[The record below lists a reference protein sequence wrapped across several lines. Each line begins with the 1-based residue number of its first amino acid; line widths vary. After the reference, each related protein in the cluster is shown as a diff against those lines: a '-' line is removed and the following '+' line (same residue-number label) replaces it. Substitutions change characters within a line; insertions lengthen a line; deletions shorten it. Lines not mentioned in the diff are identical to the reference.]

1 LKKFLPALFLVL
13 IVFAVYAPAL
23 RNDFVWDDTALIL
36 RDPLIRSWQLA
47 PEAFQHFLFI
57 DATPSDFYRPI
68 QRLTYLLD
76 YAAFVFKPAGY
87 HLTSIL
93 CHAGATLALLLFANE
108 LLRGWNVEERKRRWI
123 AFLATLVWAVH
134 PVHTAAVAY
143 ISGRADPLAAM
154 FGFLGLYG
162 GIRAAP
168 QVRAKRWLLLIAT
181 VALFLLSALSKETGL
196 VFPVLWLAILLLRK
210 SWNQILPALVAI
222 VFVALSYLSLRL
234 PAEHFPA
241 PRLRPPA
248 PLLVRPIIFARA
260 FAEYTGLV
268 GFPANLY
275 MDRDVESHPFGA
287 SDASVRGAAWR
298 ELQTLLGI
306 VLIAAAIYWL
316 IRSRRTNAAIFGCL
330 LLAALAYVPVS
341 GAFSLNASIAEHW
354 LYLPAA
360 FLFLAVALAISQLRV
375 PSPALAGLVAS
386 WVVVLGAR
394 TFVYTHDWKDQR
406 TFLERTIAAGGDSP
420 RMLINLASQELH
432 EGQLDSAKKHLE
444 LALEKEPNQ
453 PFAVINLAVV
463 AIRKDD
469 YATAREILNR
479 AKDLPVVD
487 AQAHELLAIL
497 EVKEHDR
504 VELLRFRLA
513 SRTGPPNWR
522 IERRY
527 IEALDQTGNTS
538 AAIRELAACLKTQWY
553 RAESW
558 QLLSRLFIK
567 SGATREGTDALE
579 QAKDYDV
586 HLLEHAE
593 VPQP

>member
-1 LKKFLPALFLVL
+1 MKKFLLPLFLAL
-13 IVFAVYAPAL
+13 AIFAAYAPAL

-36 RDPLIRSWQLA
+36 RDPLIRSWQLI

-68 QRLTYLLD
+68 QRLTYLAA
-76 YAAFVFKPAGY
+76 YGAFVFKPAGY

-93 CHAGATLALLLFANE
+93 FHLGATLALLLLANE
-108 LLRGWNVEERKRRWI
+108 LLRGWNFEEPKRRWLAFI
-123 AFLATLVWAVH
+123 AALVWAVH

-154 FGFLGLYG
+154 FGFLGLYC

-168 QVRAKRWLLLIAT
+168 ATRANRWLLQIAT
-181 VALFLLSALSKETGL
+181 ALLFLLSALSKESGL
-196 VFPVLWLAILLLRK
+196 IFPVLLIAILLLRK
-210 SWNQILPALVAI
+210 SRTQIIPASLVL
-222 VFVALSYLSLRL
+222 VFVTVSYLSLRF

-248 PLLVRPIIFARA
+248 PLLVRPIIVARA
-260 FAEYTGLV
+260 FAEYAGLII
-268 GFPANLY
+268 FPANLH

-306 VLIAAAIYWL
+306 VLIAATIYWL
-316 IRSRRTNAAIFGCL
+316 IRSRRNNPATFACLILAAIT
-330 LLAALAYVPVS
+330 YVPVS
-341 GAFSLNASIAEHW
+341 GAVPLNASIAEHW

-360 FLFLAVALAISQLRV
+360 FLFLAAIIALSRLRV
-375 PSPALAGLVAS
+375 PAPVAAG
-386 WVVVLGAR
+386 VLGLFIVGFCAR
-394 TFVYTHDWKDQR
+394 TFLYTLDWKNQR

-432 EGQLDSAKKHLE
+432 DGQLDSAKKHLDAA
-444 LALEKEPNQ
+444 LAKEPNQ

-463 AIRKDD
+463 AIRKED

-487 AQAHELLAIL
+487 AQAQELFGIL
-497 EVKEHDR
+497 ELKEHGQIDVR
-504 VELLRFRLA
+504 RFHLA
-513 SRTGPPNWR
+513 SRTGASNWR
-522 IERRY
+522 LERRY
-527 IEALDQTGNTS
+527 IEVLDQTGNTP
-538 AAIRELAACLKTQWY
+538 AAIRELAKCLQTQWY

-558 QLLSRLFIK
+558 QLLSRLFSK
-567 SGATREGTDALE
+567 SGPTREATEALE
-579 QAKDYDV
+579 QAKAYDV
-586 HLLEHAE
+586 HLMEHAE
-593 VPQP
+593 VVQP